1 MFNTLQDIYFPVFP
15 KVVTKGYEPVLLE
28 IRPTFFLLL
37 YKKKVVVIFGPFGD
51 KRLPFSETV
60 TFDQIT
66 TLMTRTSFSS

>member
-1 MFNTLQDIYFPVFP
+1 MFNTLKDIYFPVFP

-37 YKKKVVVIFGPFGD
+37 YKKKVVVIFGPFRN

-60 TFDQIT
+60 IFYQVT
-66 TLMTRTSFSS
+66 T